1 MNALGTKGRITC
13 SNDPFDTCMDN
24 ALVETMRSV
33 TEDNCT
39 IPIVMDNS
47 KICRKPLD
55 IKNAFYV
62 ARTRMLNEAKDCDFS
77 CKTLLVTIGGKTNY
91 GKPPPKKSK
100 KNGKSTSLQKKKEE
114 KSIENAYRNTTIIVK
129 KNGGSKQVKAT
140 KLSQGKKGDE
150 ANVILFFAPKVKKIQ
165 EHQLYSLLNLVAEA
179 GNTMKLLF
187 DHKNFL
193 MQL

>member
-24 ALVETMRSV
+24 ALVETMKSV

-47 KICRKPLD
+47 KICRRPQD

-100 KNGKSTSLQKKKEE
+100 NNEKSTSLQKKNEE
-114 KSIENAYRNTTIIVK
+114 KSKENTDRNTTMIAK
-129 KNGGSKQVKAT
+129 KNGESKQAKAP
-140 KLSQGKKGDE
+140 KLSQGKKDE
-150 ANVILFFAPKVKKIQ
+150 HNVILFFAPKVKKIQ
-165 EHQLYSLLNLVAEA
+165 EHQLYSLLNLIAEA
-179 GNTMKLLF
+179 GRTIKLSF
-187 DHKNFL
+187 NR
-193 MQL
+193 

>member
-13 SNDPFDTCMDN
+13 SNDPFDTCMDD

-114 KSIENAYRNTTIIVK
+114 KSIENADRNTTIIAK

-179 GNTMKLLF
+179 GSTMKLLF
-187 DHKNFL
+187 DH
-193 MQL
+193 